1 MSDFETI
8 YHKPIKNG
16 PWQETQSLKVPN
28 RGMNFGDG
36 IFETMV
42 LDQGRIRFTD
52 LHKNRF
58 SKGLELL
65 QINSEEVD
73 FESLQGFLQKTFPS
87 GTFRVR
93 WNLYRAGSGKYTPES
108 NHCEEMLQVSAFRQ
122 APKRKER
129 CEISDKVRLSFSPW
143 SECKTLNALPY
154 VMAALER
161 ESRKLD
167 ELILLDHRGFLSE
180 ATASNLFWQI
190 GDEVFT
196 PSLSCGCINGI
207 GRRASLAAFE
217 EAGVNCR
224 EGEFLPVVLEK
235 ADSVWVS
242 NVTGISSI
250 IQLGS
255 KIYSADIHPVLSS
268 LFL

>member
-1 MSDFETI
+1 MSDFETVF
-8 YHKPIKNG
+8 YKPERNG
-16 PWQETQSLKVPN
+16 AWEETQILKVPN

-42 LDQGRIRFTD
+42 LDQGRIRFSEQ
-52 LHKNRF
+52 HKNRLF
-58 SKGLELL
+58 RGLDIL
-65 QINSEEVD
+65 QIHREGVD
-73 FESLQGFLQKTFPS
+73 FESLEDFLLESYPS

-93 WNLYRAGSGKYTPES
+93 WNLYRAGSGKYTAES
-108 NHCEEMLQVSAFRQ
+108 NDCEEMLQVSAFRP
-122 APKRKER
+122 APQIKER
-129 CEISDKVRLSFSPW
+129 CEISDRVRLSFSPW

-161 ESRKLD
+161 ESRNLD
-167 ELILLDHRGFLSE
+167 ELILLDQRGYLSE

-196 PSLSCGCINGI
+196 PSLSCGCISGT
-207 GRRASLAAFE
+207 GRRVILDALR

-224 EGEFLPVVLEK
+224 EGEFLPQELKK
-235 ADSVWVS
+235 ADCVWVS

-250 IQLGS
+250 VQLGS
-255 KIYSADIHPVLSS
+255 KIYSAEIHPVLTS